1 MKKII
6 SNNAKQY
13 RKKNEKF
20 EKKLI
25 LKKVRRRK
33 LLSRN
38 RRLSNFHFFIK
49 SMI

>member
-20 EKKLI
+20 EKKI
-25 LKKVRRRK
+25 NIKESKKK
-33 LLSRN
+33 E
-38 RRLSNFHFFIK
+38 ITK
-49 SMI
+49 